1 MRHPRRLA
9 AAACAALALLTT
21 IYRPFG
27 IAGVDRRIYDALSRP
42 PKAAAPP
49 ATVAIVAIDD
59 GSITALGQWPWPR
72 DVMARL
78 VDRLGEMRAKAIAID
93 LMWTED
99 DRGTTDSSPST
110 DARLAESLSR
120 VRGTVVAHLM
130 LFDDRQGDAR
140 CASAMARIVERQR
153 NDVPVTDSLFRSSGV
168 ICAIEPLLRSAAA
181 SGFINAGPDPDGI
194 LRRVPVL
201 MAQGDGVYP
210 SLALAAVQQATNSD
224 RIDLEGRGD
233 GSMWA
238 TIAGHRVALDAGG
251 RVLLRYLGSPGT
263 VPKVS
268 AAAVLDGSAPDDAVR
283 DRIVFVGPTALGLGD
298 VVSTAHDRR
307 FPGVEVHAT
316 AAENL
321 LSASVYSRPSSAEA
335 IELFSALAA
344 VLVSILLV
352 TRMGIGRGAALTAV
366 LLAVGWIASSAAM
379 RSMSVYISP
388 LFATIGGIIALL
400 AETTMAVVRE
410 RQRADT
416 GERRNEETH
425 RLIIQT
431 LTSITETRSP
441 LTGRHARRTRAYA
454 RLLAASLAE
463 DPRRLRILT
472 MEDVDRVAAVAPLHD
487 IGKVGIADSVLNKP
501 GPLTEEEWA
510 EMKRHPDLGYQALI
524 SAEAAAHV
532 HNDEMFAVAKDVV
545 RTHHEHWDGLG
556 YPRGLAGSAIP
567 LAGRIVALV
576 DVYDALV
583 SARPYRNALSHKEA
597 VHIIASGRATHFDP
611 AIVDAFM
618 KVETTFREL
627 AEQGPDREPIEP

>member
-9 AAACAALALLTT
+9 AAACAGLALLAT

-42 PKAAAPP
+42 PSAPAPAAR
-49 ATVAIVAIDD
+49 VAIVAIDD
-59 GSITALGQWPWPR
+59 SSIAALGQWPWPR

-78 VDRLGEMRAKAIAID
+78 VDRLGEMRANVIAID
-93 LMWTED
+93 LMWTEK
-99 DRGTTDSSPST
+99 DRDTSGSSPST
-110 DARLAESLSR
+110 DARLAASLSR
-120 VRGTVVAHLM
+120 VPGTVVAHLM

-140 CASAMARIVERQR
+140 CAPAMTHVVERQR
-153 NDVPVTDSLFRSSGV
+153 GDAPVTASLFRSSGIV
-168 ICAIEPLLRSAAA
+168 CALEPLLRSAAA

-194 LRRVPVL
+194 LRRIPVL
-201 MAQGDGVYP
+201 MAHGDDVYP
-210 SLALAAVQQATNSD
+210 SLALAAVQQATKSN

-238 TIAGHRVALDAGG
+238 AVGGQRVALDAGG
-251 RVLLRYLGSPGT
+251 RLLLRYLGSSGT

-268 AAAVLDGSAPDDAVR
+268 AAAVLDRSAPDDAVR
-283 DRIVFVGPTALGLGD
+283 DRIVFIGPTALGLGD

-321 LSASVYSRPSSAEA
+321 LSASAYSRPPSGEA
-335 IELFSALAA
+335 IELFSAVAA
-344 VLVSILLV
+344 VLVAVLLV
-352 TRMGIGRGAALTAV
+352 IRLGIGGGAALMAL
-366 LLAVGWIASSAAM
+366 LLAIGWAGSYAAM
-379 RSMSVYISP
+379 RSMGVYLSP
-388 LFATIGGIIALL
+388 LFATMGGILALA
-400 AETTMAVVRE
+400 AETAMTVVRE

-431 LTSITETRSP
+431 LTSLTETRSP
-441 LTGRHARRTRAYA
+441 TTGRHARRTRAYA
-454 RLLAASLAE
+454 RLLAAALAE
-463 DPRRLRILT
+463 DPRRLRIMT
-472 MEDVDRVAAVAPLHD
+472 MDDVDRVAAVAPLHD

-501 GPLTEEEWA
+501 GPLNDEEWT
-510 EMKRHPDLGYQALI
+510 EMRRHPDLGYQALI
-524 SAEAAAHV
+524 SAETAARV
-532 HNDEMFAVAKDVV
+532 HNDEMFALAKEVV

-583 SARPYRNALSHKEA
+583 SMRPYRNALPHDEA
-597 VHIIASGRATHFDP
+597 VRIIAGGRGTHFDP
-611 AIVDAFM
+611 EIVDAFL
-618 KVETTFREL
+618 KVQHAFREL
-627 AEQGPDREPIEP
+627 AERGPDREPIGP